1 MWRGPL
7 DIIYLIQYWKEDHVV
22 IFILILDNVRHL
34 LVLLWGPNAHLHRS
48 LGEVHLDVA
57 VVCRGNADV
66 VRAVGAGV
74 G

>member
-1 MWRGPL
+1 MTFVERSNRHNL
-7 DIIYLIQYWKEDHVV
+7 NQYWKEDHVV
-22 IFILILDNVRHL
+22 ILILDNVRHL
-34 LVLLWGPNAHLHRS
+34 LVLLRGPDAHLHRP

-66 VRAVGAGV
+66 VGAVGAGV